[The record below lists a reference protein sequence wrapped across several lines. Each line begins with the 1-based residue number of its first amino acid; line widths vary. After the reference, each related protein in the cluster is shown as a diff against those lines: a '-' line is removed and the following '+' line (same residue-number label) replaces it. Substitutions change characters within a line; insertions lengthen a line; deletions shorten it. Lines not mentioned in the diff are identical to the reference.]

1 MTVVIRKKKRIFL
14 ASAHFINFEIIS
26 VYRIIELKSFIHLKI
41 IQTYLIIDVD
51 TVLEIFSSVK

>member
-14 ASAHFINFEIIS
+14 ASAHFIIS

-41 IQTYLIIDVD
+41 IQTYLITDVD